1 MWKEFAGYLLSM
13 KIDFQHNQAAHCE
26 NGVTSNLLKF
36 YGINLSEPMIF
47 GIGSGYFFSH
57 MPFIKLN
64 GMSVTSFRV
73 LPGWI
78 FKRVT
83 RRLGISV
90 RRFKFRNREKAMR
103 ELDSLLE
110 KGIPVGMLV
119 GVFQLPYFPKEYRFH
134 FNAHNITV
142 FGKEEDRYLVSDPVM
157 ENVESLSFEELQKV
171 RFAMGTYPPRGRM
184 YYITGVPEKVD
195 IKPAIIKGIRK
206 TAKDML
212 TIPIPMFG
220 IDGIRFLAKKMR
232 KWPDKLGEK
241 SAALNLSQVIRMLE
255 EIGTGGAG
263 FRFIYAAFL
272 QECAD
277 ILQQPW
283 LNNLSR
289 EMTGIGDQWR
299 DFAVQAA
306 RCFKNRDKGQT
317 SYDQLAD
324 ILMDIADRE
333 EKVFKELRKISLS

>member
-1 MWKEFAGYLLSM
+1 M

-36 YGINLSEPMIF
+36 YGIGLSEPMIF

-57 MPFIKLN
+57 MPFIRLN

-73 LPGWI
+73 LPGWV

-83 RRLGISV
+83 RRLGIRV
-90 RRFKFRNREKAMR
+90 RRYKFRNRDMAMQ
-103 ELDSLLE
+103 ELDKLLE
-110 KGIPVGMLV
+110 KGIPVGLLV
-119 GVFQLPYFPKEYRFH
+119 GVFHLPYFPKEYRFH

-142 FGKEEDRYLVSDPVM
+142 FGKEGDRYWVSDPVM
-157 ENVESLSFEELQKV
+157 ESVETLSGEELRKV

-184 YYITGVPEKVD
+184 YYITGIPEQVEL
-195 IKPAIIKGIRK
+195 KPAIIKGIRK

-220 IDGIRFLAKKMR
+220 VKGIRFLANRMR
-232 KWPDKLGEK
+232 KWPAKLGEK
-241 SAALNLSQVIRMLE
+241 AAALNLSQIIRMLE
-255 EIGTGGAG
+255 EIGTGGSG

-272 QECAD
+272 QECAV

-283 LNNLSR
+283 LNDLSR

-299 DFAVQAA
+299 EFAVQAA

-317 SYDQLAD
+317 SYDQLAGML
-324 ILMDIADRE
+324 IMIAERE
-333 EKVFKELRKISLS
+333 EKVFIQLRNIGL